1 MNHRTSGHVALHDT
15 TSAAQPMKF
24 ERGTAPRPARV
35 RLAVCCTVVAATAA
49 LLSGCGSD
57 SSDSASKKKSDGA
70 SSASPS
76 TSMDGMHGKAMGDPS
91 ATPASKIP
99 DADVVKGPFKL
110 LDTRPPGMDDVN
122 GTAWQAQGPKGTTVT
137 VSLTGLKPGDT
148 YMAHLH
154 AQHCSA
160 DNGGEHFQFKKGGPA
175 KPPNEI
181 HLMFK
186 AGKDGTAMTTVN
198 NKKQTGKDAVA
209 LVVHPHKSQDN
220 RIACVDFKF

>member
-1 MNHRTSGHVALHDT
+1 
-15 TSAAQPMKF
+15 MKS
-24 ERGTAPRPARV
+24 ERGLAARTGRP
-35 RLAVCCTVVAATAA
+35 RLAVCCTVVAAAAA
-49 LLSGCGSD
+49 LLSGCGGG
-57 SSDSASKKKSDGA
+57 SSDSASKE
-70 SSASPS
+70 SADHGSGS
-76 TSMDGMHGKAMGDPS
+76 KNMGGMHGKAMGDPH

-160 DNGGEHFQFKKGGPA
+160 ENGGEHFQFKKGGPA

-186 AGKDGTAMTTVN
+186 ADKDGKAMTTVN
-198 NKKQTGKDAVA
+198 NKKKTGKDAVA
-209 LVVHPHKSQDN
+209 LVVHPHKAQDN
-220 RIACVDFKF
+220 RIACADFEF